1 MNMAV
6 DFEEKQFSLNDLL
19 RIVQRR
25 KRQFLLPAAITLGL
39 MLLVAI
45 LWPASYRS
53 TATILIEEQEIP
65 QELVR
70 STITGFANQ
79 QIQVITQ
86 RIMTLANI
94 MSIVE
99 KYGLLDETELKRTP
113 RTEIAEKFQKKVKLD
128 LVSAEVMDPRFGQPR
143 EATIAFTLAFDHRD
157 PGVAQ
162 KVANELVNLYLNEN
176 LKTRTEKTAT
186 TTGFL
191 KNEADA
197 LHTRIRELEQQIA
210 SFKEVNEGAL
220 PELYQY
226 NLNVIERSH
235 TELQDTRARI
245 GELDKRRLELQANLA
260 QLSPYAP
267 TELPTGEKVL
277 NDHDRLK
284 ALESDF
290 RAKSALYSDQ
300 HPDVVRLRRE
310 IASLKQTL
318 GVGTDTESQAKQLK
332 LEQEK
337 LAQLRQTYAADHPL
351 VAQQQRIVEALAAQR
366 PTSITSSDARAD
378 NPAYVLLDTQLKA
391 TDAEMKVLATRAADL
406 QQKIARFESNLSK
419 APDVEQKYS
428 ELTRDLQTTT
438 AKYQEI
444 TAKQMQASLAQNL
457 ETERKGE
464 RFNLIEPPIRP
475 EEPQSPNRIA
485 ILLIGCLLALVV
497 GGASVAVAEMLD
509 EGIRGESDLTT
520 LIGMSPLATIPY
532 IEIATEQTPPQNRLY
547 IALGSAALAFAVLLL
562 VIHLAYKP
570 LDVLWFIA
578 LRKLGLG

>member
-19 RIVQRR
+19 RIAQRR
-25 KRQFLLPAAITLGL
+25 KKQFLLPAAVTLAL
-39 MLLVAI
+39 MVLIAA

-65 QELVR
+65 QDLVR

-86 RIMTLANI
+86 RIMTLSNI
-94 MSIVE
+94 MTIVE

-113 RTEIAEKFQKKVKLD
+113 RTEIAEKFQKEMKLD
-128 LVSAEVMDPRFGQPR
+128 LVSAEVMDPRFGRPM

-157 PGVAQ
+157 PGIAQ

-186 TTGFL
+186 TAGFL

-197 LHTRIRELEQQIA
+197 LHARIRELEQQLA
-210 SFKEVNEGAL
+210 GFKQQNEGAL

-235 TELQDTRARI
+235 AELQDARARI
-245 GELDKRRLELQANLA
+245 GELEKRRLELQANMA

-284 ALESDF
+284 ALESEL
-290 RAKSALYSDQ
+290 RAKGALYSDQ

-310 IASLKQTL
+310 IAGLKQLL
-318 GVGTDTESQAKQLK
+318 GVATDTEAQARQLK
-332 LEQEK
+332 LEQDR
-337 LAQLRQTYAADHPL
+337 LAQLRQTYAADHPQ
-351 VAQQQRIVEALAAQR
+351 VAQQQRVVDALASQKPA
-366 PTSITSSDARAD
+366 TMTSSDVRAD

-391 TDAEMKVLATRAADL
+391 TDAEMKVLNTRIADL
-406 QQKIARFESNLSK
+406 QQKIGRFETNLSK

-475 EEPQSPNRIA
+475 EQPQSPNRVA
-485 ILLIGCLLALVV
+485 IILIGCLLAIVV
-497 GGASVAVAEMLD
+497 GAACVAVVEMLD
-509 EGIRGESDLTT
+509 EGIRGEADLTALLGT
-520 LIGMSPLATIPY
+520 SPLATIPY
-532 IEIATEQTPPQNRLY
+532 IAVTAEQAAPAARRY
-547 IALGSAALAFAVLLL
+547 IALGASTLAFAALLL
-562 VIHLAYKP
+562 IIHLAYKP
-570 LDVLWFIA
+570 LDVLWYVA